1 MKAVCKK
8 LFSLMLVA
16 ILLVSAVPFQASA
29 EEVNETDAVAVET
42 TEAVEEA
49 VEIEKIEATEAA
61 ADAAVDPV
69 TPKVDVQFQL
79 GTEPHYQIGETVN
92 TRVGKKVSKSDFP
105 SSKDALKAYAKA
117 VGSSEGYEFV
127 GWYLDTDYTIP
138 FDNTIYINQEMDF
151 EYPSK
156 GAKILNVYAHIR
168 AEKTTITLKP
178 NGGTVSDKKHTV
190 RVGQTYGKYGE
201 LPTPKRENYTFK
213 YWALP
218 DGTKVTDDTVVETLD
233 TLTAK
238 WSANKY
244 TVSYEAYFN
253 ASGSGSSDWTSMDGT
268 FGPFEVDANDVLKKG
283 YGTIPT
289 QEQKEDLFLS
299 KEMEEA
305 GWYIDGWMIK
315 GTNRYIEAGVTKI
328 TDDIV
333 IRPSYKKR
341 ITLKANDEGN
351 TTKKFTVTLGER
363 VGVLP
368 NPGLRDGETFQAWY
382 DKNGNLVS
390 NVSNLSN
397 VDKHPAYYPA
407 MGNLEAEYVPA
418 TVFYLYIYTNGDTDD
433 FTKRVVYYGAPAEG
447 EFKMSD
453 IDLYEIFP
461 NYTKYDD
468 KGDEQDGWFNET
480 QWDKYCLGK
489 PANELQKI
497 TLGEEGY
504 EDDIYQFYIML
515 TDNGNNSSSSSG
527 NNSNSGYNDNTATR
541 DPSNPSTGDEIFVAV
556 TVMALSAAALVLF
569 LLNKKRITK

>member
-29 EEVNETDAVAVET
+29 AEAEDAVELET
-42 TEAVEEA
+42 V
-49 VEIEKIEATEAA
+49 EATIPA

-69 TPKVDVQFQL
+69 TPKVQVQFQL

-92 TRVGKKVSKSDFP
+92 TRVGKKVAKSDFP
-105 SSKDALKAYAKA
+105 SSKAALKAYAKA
-117 VGSSEGYEFV
+117 TGSSEGYEFV
-127 GWYLDTDYTIP
+127 GWYLDTDYSIP
-138 FDNTIYINQEMDF
+138 FDSTIYINQEMDF
-151 EYPSK
+151 EFPSK
-156 GAKILNVYAHIR
+156 GAKILNVYAKIR
-168 AEKTTITLKP
+168 AAKQSITLKA
-178 NGGTVSDKKHTV
+178 NGGTVSDKTHTV
-190 RVGQTYGKYGE
+190 RVGQPYGKYEE

-218 DGTKVTDDTVVETLD
+218 DGTKVTNDTVVETLD

-244 TVSYEAYFN
+244 TVSYEAYFDAN
-253 ASGSGSSDWTSMDGT
+253 GDKSGWQSMDNT
-268 FGPFEVDANDVLKKG
+268 FGPFEVDANDTLKKG

-299 KEMEEA
+299 KEMEA
-305 GWYIDGWMIK
+305 DGWYIDGWMIK

-328 TDDIV
+328 TEDIV

-382 DKNGNLVS
+382 DSTGALVS

-397 VDKHPAYYPA
+397 VDKHPAYYPY
-407 MGNLEAEYVPA
+407 MGNLEAEYVPS
-418 TVFYLYIYTNGDTDD
+418 TVFYLYIYTNGDTDE
-433 FTKRVVYYGAPAEG
+433 FAKRVVYYGAPAEG
-447 EFKMSD
+447 TFKMSD

-468 KGDEQDGWFNET
+468 KGDEVDGWFNET
-480 QWDKYCLGK
+480 QWDRYCLGK

-497 TLGEEGY
+497 TLGSEEY

-515 TDNGNNSSSSSG
+515 TDNGNNSSTSAG
-527 NNSNSGYNDNTATR
+527 NNSGSGYNDNHSTR

-569 LLNKKRITK
+569 FLNKKRIAK

>member
-29 EEVNETDAVAVET
+29 AETEDDIALET
-42 TEAVEEA
+42 V
-49 VEIEKIEATEAA
+49 EATVPA

-69 TPKVDVQFQL
+69 TPKVQVQFQL
-79 GTEPHYQIGETVN
+79 GTEPHYQIGKTVN
-92 TRVGKKVSKSDFP
+92 TRVGKKVDKDDFP
-105 SSKDALKAYAKA
+105 SSKDALKALAKA
-117 VGSSEGYEFV
+117 IGSSEGYEFV

-138 FDNTIYINQEMDF
+138 FDSTIYINQEMDF
-151 EYPSK
+151 EFPDE

-168 AEKTTITLKP
+168 AKKTTITLKP
-178 NGGTVSDKKHTV
+178 NGGTVSDKTHTV
-190 RVGQTYGKYGE
+190 RVGQTYGKYE
-201 LPTPKRENYTFK
+201 SLPTPKRENYTFK

-244 TVSYEAYFN
+244 TVSYEAYFD
-253 ASGSGSSDWTSMDGT
+253 ASGDKTGWESMDGV
-268 FGPFEVDANDVLKKG
+268 FGPFEVDANGVLKKG

-289 QEQKEDLFLS
+289 QDQKEDLFLS
-299 KEMEEA
+299 KEMEA
-305 GWYIDGWMIK
+305 DGWYIDGWMIK

-328 TDDIV
+328 TEDVV

-341 ITLKANDEGN
+341 ITLKANDAGN
-351 TTKKFTVTLGER
+351 TTKKFTVTIGER

-382 DKNGNLVS
+382 DSTGELVS
-390 NVSNLSN
+390 TVSNLSN
-397 VDKHPAYYPA
+397 VDKHPAYYPY
-407 MGNLEAEYVPA
+407 MGNLEAEYVPS
-418 TVFYLYIYTNGDTDD
+418 TVFYLYIYTNGDTDE

-447 EFKMSD
+447 TFKMSD

-468 KGDEQDGWFNET
+468 DGDEKDGWFDET
-480 QWDKYCLGK
+480 QWDNYRLGK

-497 TLGEEGY
+497 ELGVDGY
-504 EDDIYQFYIML
+504 DDDIHQFYIML
-515 TDNGNNSSSSSG
+515 TDNGNNSSTSTG
-527 NNSNSGYNDNTATR
+527 NNNANTSYNDNSTTR

-569 LLNKKRITK
+569 FLNKKRIAK

>member
-29 EEVNETDAVAVET
+29 A
-42 TEAVEEA
+42 EAEEA
-49 VEIEKIEATEAA
+49 VELETVEDSIPA

-69 TPKVDVQFQL
+69 TPKVQVQFQL

-105 SSKDALKAYAKA
+105 SAKAALKAYAKA
-117 VGSSEGYEFV
+117 TGSSEGYEFV

-138 FDNTIYINQEMDF
+138 FDSTIYINQEMDF
-151 EYPSK
+151 EFPDK
-156 GAKILNVYAHIR
+156 GAKILNVYAKIR

-178 NGGTVSDKKHTV
+178 NGGTVSDTKHTV
-190 RVGQTYGKYGE
+190 RVGQTYGKYE
-201 LPTPKRENYTFK
+201 SLPTPKRENYTFK
-213 YWALP
+213 YWALA

-233 TLTAK
+233 ALTAK

-244 TVSYEAYFN
+244 TVSYEAYFDAN
-253 ASGSGSSDWTSMDGT
+253 GDKTGWVTMDGT
-268 FGPFEVDANDVLKKG
+268 FGPFEVDANDTLKKG

-289 QEQKEDLFLS
+289 QEQKESLFLS
-299 KEMEEA
+299 KEMEA
-305 GWYIDGWMIK
+305 DGWYIDGWMIK

-328 TDDIV
+328 TEDVV

-341 ITLKANDEGN
+341 ITLKANDAGN
-351 TTKKFTVTLGER
+351 TTKKFTVTIGER

-382 DKNGNLVS
+382 DKTGALVS
-390 NVSNLSN
+390 AVSNLSN
-397 VDKHPAYYPA
+397 VDKHPAYYPY
-407 MGNLEAEYVPA
+407 MGNLEAEYVPS
-418 TVFYLYIYTNGDTDD
+418 TVFYLYIYTNGDTDE
-433 FTKRVVYYGAPAEG
+433 FAKRVVYYGAPAEG
-447 EFKMSD
+447 TFKMSD

-468 KGDEQDGWFNET
+468 KGDEVDGWFDEN

-489 PANELQKI
+489 PANEIEKI

-515 TDNGNNSSSSSG
+515 TDNGNNSSTSSG
-527 NNSNSGYNDNTATR
+527 NNSTGTGYNDNTATR

-569 LLNKKRITK
+569 FLNKKRIAK

>member
-29 EEVNETDAVAVET
+29 EEADEAIELETV
-42 TEAVEEA
+42 
-49 VEIEKIEATEAA
+49 EATEAA

-69 TPKVDVQFQL
+69 TPKVQVQFQL
-79 GTEPHYQIGETVN
+79 GTEPHYQIGKTVN
-92 TRVGKKVSKSDFP
+92 TRVGKKVAKDNFP
-105 SSKDALKAYAKA
+105 TAKDALKAYAKA
-117 VGSSEGYEFV
+117 TGSSEGYEFV
-127 GWYLDTDYTIP
+127 GWYLDEEYTIP

-151 EYPSK
+151 EYPEE
-156 GAKILNVYAHIR
+156 GAKILNVYAYIR

-178 NGGTVSDKKHTV
+178 NGGTVSSKKHTV
-190 RVGQTYGKYGE
+190 RVGQTYGKYE
-201 LPTPKRENYTFK
+201 SLPTPKRENYTFK

-244 TVSYEAYFN
+244 TVSYEYYTN
-253 ASGSGSSDWTSMDGT
+253 ATGTKSDWESMDGV
-268 FGPFEVDANDVLKKG
+268 FGPFEVDANGVLKKG
-283 YGTIPT
+283 YGTIPS
-289 QEQKEDLFLS
+289 QDQKEDLFLPKS
-299 KEMEEA
+299 MA
-305 GWYIDGWMIK
+305 DDGWYIDGWMIK

-328 TDDIV
+328 TEDVV

-341 ITLKANDEGN
+341 ITLKANDAGN

-368 NPGLRDGETFQAWY
+368 NPGLRDGMTFQAWY
-382 DKNGNLVS
+382 DSTDALVS

-397 VDKHPAYYPA
+397 VDKHPAYYPY
-407 MGNLEAEYVPA
+407 MGNLEAKYVPS
-418 TVFYLYIYTNGDTDD
+418 TVFYLYIYTNGDTDE
-433 FTKRVVYYGAPAEG
+433 FVKRVVYYGAPAEG
-447 EFKMSD
+447 TFKMSD

-468 KGDEQDGWFNET
+468 KGDEVDGWFDET
-480 QWDKYCLGK
+480 QWDRYCLGK
-489 PANELQKI
+489 PANELQTI
-497 TLGEEGY
+497 ELGEDGY
-504 EDDIYQFYIML
+504 EDDIHQFYIML

-527 NNSNSGYNDNTATR
+527 NNNANSGYNDNSATR

-569 LLNKKRITK
+569 FLNKKRVAK